1 MLASRSLFLGA
12 KDKLYSLCD
21 CKIMLNESE
30 TLAFKEEKGVMRL
43 ERNDGKMGT
52 WMSNV
57 GAGDGI
63 SAKEFRTRPIEQHER
78 IFARQKTSVLWSPG
92 KNGRWKRMLGLVY
105 FKPSRLVVVS
115 PEDTLRK
122 NEMR

>member
-30 TLAFKEEKGVMRL
+30 TL
-43 ERNDGKMGT
+43 
-52 WMSNV
+52 
-57 GAGDGI
+57 
-63 SAKEFRTRPIEQHER
+63 
-78 IFARQKTSVLWSPG
+78 VLWSPG

-105 FKPSRLVVVS
+105 FKPSRLVIFS
-115 PEDTLRK
+115 PEGTLRK